1 MECYYRTSLE
11 LAYKYECESVAFP
24 LISSGIYGYPKDQA
38 LKVAV
43 DTIQAFLMEQE
54 LKVYLV
60 IFDRN
65 SYQISEKLFDDI
77 ASYIDD
83 RYVEEHVDW
92 AAEETRYLAI
102 EEEIT
107 REEDVFLKAVYPGKK
122 KTLE

>member
-1 MECYYRTSLE
+1 MKRNFWNPAIAHHWNWQRSTSANLF
-11 LAYKYECESVAFP
+11 AFP

-43 DTIQAFLMEQE
+43 DTIQDFLMEQE
-54 LKVYLV
+54 LQVYLV

-83 RYVEEHVDW
+83 SLCRR
-92 AAEETRYLAI
+92 TC
-102 EEEIT
+102 
-107 REEDVFLKAVYPGKK
+107 
-122 KTLE
+122 